1 MTPPSSPPFT
11 GSCRANCILPS
22 SLILFVFVMRRQSKW
37 RWNGPVE
44 ASDPF
49 QIKNHGSGSARSPA
63 LHFTALTSYSEACHV
78 KQRFANGPATQ
89 RTRSRVSPASIA
101 IVNFGEFI
109 AFNGLIERDNTES
122 FWVCA
127 CVGGSLY
134 RAYSF
139 PYLQQERFKARNATN
154 FTNVLSQPSCH
165 SNSPST
171 PVIATVEIKAWQ

>member
-1 MTPPSSPPFT
+1 MTPPPSPPFT

-37 RWNGPVE
+37 PVK

-49 QIKNHGSGSARSPA
+49 QIKNPGSGSARSPA
-63 LHFTALTSYSEACHV
+63 LHFTALTSYTDACHV

-101 IVNFGEFI
+101 IINFGEFI

-127 CVGGSLY
+127 RVGGSLY
-134 RAYSF
+134 RACF
-139 PYLQQERFKARNATN
+139 LLYL
-154 FTNVLSQPSCH
+154 
-165 SNSPST
+165 
-171 PVIATVEIKAWQ
+171 